1 MFVIGFLNDKVS
13 RLLDAHINSEIFQPL
28 ICSRGRWSLIDF
40 LFGVRNCMRMM
51 RDAKVRVYM

>member
-13 RLLDAHINSEIFQPL
+13 RLSDAHINSEIFQPL
-28 ICSRGRWSLIDF
+28 ICSRKPWSLIDF
-40 LFGVRNCMRMM
+40 LFGVRNRMRMM